1 MVGLPSSPRGLSAA
15 FRPCRPAPCP
25 PLGISPPRAPC
36 PPEGWLWGSYSAAPP
51 SHETGSLQPARPP
64 GQVTGGWASLP
75 GTVQIV
81 ALRAVPDGRPSGPSL
96 IRPVLSPVL
105 ACCQETSR
113 GKWPG
118 HRFLHKDTTGRF
130 PGLCSLGGS
139 GQGGPPSLA
148 PSGSRA
154 WGPKETS
161 AGDRWNQPSVPLSPH
176 PLCVFFS
183 VPSMPLPS
191 SLPRFP
197 RSHPFHPGDSVL
209 GPLFHNPQC
218 FSALGS
224 QLRLAQ
230 GPFERGSGL
239 DKVLRGPCVARPS
252 LYFLSVS

>member
-1 MVGLPSSPRGLSAA
+1 M
-15 FRPCRPAPCP
+15 
-25 PLGISPPRAPC
+25 
-36 PPEGWLWGSYSAAPP
+36 WGSYSAAPP
-51 SHETGSLQPARPP
+51 SHETGSLRPARPP
-64 GQVTGGWASLP
+64 GQVTGGWASSP
-75 GTVQIV
+75 GPVQIM

-105 ACCQETSR
+105 ACCQETSS
-113 GKWPG
+113 GKWAG
-118 HRFLHKDTTGRF
+118 HRFLHKDTTGQF
-130 PGLCSLGGS
+130 PGLRSLGGS
-139 GQGGPPSLA
+139 GQSGPPSLA

-154 WGPKETS
+154 WGPKRPRQGTGGTS
-161 AGDRWNQPSVPLSPH
+161 RRSLSPPTP

-209 GPLFHNPQC
+209 GPLFHHPQR